1 MKKAVW
7 WSILLF
13 GSALIA
19 AIVYY
24 AITQAPQAP
33 QPQPQSE
40 PSVAAAP
47 ASPVEPQI
55 RHPVPDVTREKPLP
69 ALDTSDA
76 TMSRALGKLWSDKAV
91 EDRFQLRDFI
101 RRVVATIDSLPR
113 KKIAVR
119 LLPVKQAPGSFLA
132 AGADERFVISPENA
146 ARYAPYL
153 RLADS
158 IDSRKLVELYVH
170 FYPLFQQAY
179 EDLGYPKA
187 YFNDRLIE
195 VIDDMLNAPELT
207 PPVRLVRPKVFY
219 EYADPE
225 LESRSAGQKIL
236 MRVGPEN
243 AVRMKAK
250 LREIRAALVSQG
262 PSGGR

>member
-1 MKKAVW
+1 MKKTVW

-13 GSALIA
+13 GLALIA

-24 AITQAPQAP
+24 AVPRAPQEPGP
-33 QPQPQSE
+33 QPQAVP
-40 PSVAAAP
+40 PVASAP
-47 ASPVEPQI
+47 ATPAEPQI
-55 RHPVPDVTREKPLP
+55 RHPVPDVAREKPLP

-76 TMSRALGKLWSDKAV
+76 TLSRALGELWSDKAV
-91 EDRFQLRDFI
+91 EERFRLRDFV

-113 KKIAVR
+113 KKLAVR
-119 LLPVKQAPGSFLA
+119 LSPVKPASGAFLT
-132 AGADERFVISPENA
+132 AGAEDTLAISPDNA

-153 RLADS
+153 KLADS

-170 FYPLFQQAY
+170 FYPLFQEAY
-179 EDLGYPKA
+179 QDLGYPKA

-195 VIDDMLNAPELT
+195 AIDDMLEAPVLQ

-225 LESRSAGQKIL
+225 LESCSAGQKIL
-236 MRVGPEN
+236 MRMGPEN
-243 AVRMKAK
+243 AARMKAK

-262 PSGGR
+262 PRGDR

>member
-1 MKKAVW
+1 MKKTVW

-13 GSALIA
+13 GLALIA

-24 AITQAPQAP
+24 AMPRAPQEPGP
-33 QPQPQSE
+33 QPQAVP
-40 PSVAAAP
+40 PVASAP
-47 ASPVEPQI
+47 APPAEPQI

-69 ALDTSDA
+69 ALDTSDT
-76 TMSRALGKLWSDKAV
+76 TMGRALGRLWSDKAV
-91 EDRFQLRDFI
+91 EERFQLRDFV

-113 KKIAVR
+113 RKFAAR
-119 LLPVKQAPGSFLA
+119 LSPVKPASGSFVTAGTDDTLA
-132 AGADERFVISPENA
+132 ISPQNA
-146 ARYAPYL
+146 ARYTPYL

-179 EDLGYPKA
+179 QDLGYPTA
-187 YFNDRLIE
+187 YFNDRLVE
-195 VIDDMLNAPELT
+195 AIDDMLEAPDPQ
-207 PPVRLVRPKVFY
+207 PPVQLVRPKVFY

-236 MRVGPEN
+236 MRMGPAN
-243 AVRMKAK
+243 AARMKTK
-250 LREIRAALVSQG
+250 LREIRAILANQR
-262 PSGGR
+262 PGGER